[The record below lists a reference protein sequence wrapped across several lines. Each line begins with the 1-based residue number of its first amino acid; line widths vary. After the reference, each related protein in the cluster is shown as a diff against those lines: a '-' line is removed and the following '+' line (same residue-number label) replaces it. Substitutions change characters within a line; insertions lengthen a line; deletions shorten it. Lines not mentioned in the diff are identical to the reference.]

1 MTASPTTIR
10 SGDVIEIRPIGPDDK
25 PLLVEGLAHLS
36 DESRY
41 RRFLAPIKE
50 LTQRELRYLTEIDH
64 RDHEALLALSAD
76 GEPIGVGR
84 FVRDPARPGEAE
96 VAITVVDDWQGRGVA
111 TAVLHDLVDR
121 AHALRVEVF
130 TALCL
135 ASNDEVLQLLRD
147 PGAHTTVTPGD
158 AGTLEVRVELPVASE
173 PEEPLRH
180 ALRAAADGRLRS
192 GASAT

>member
-1 MTASPTTIR
+1 MTRTAIR
-10 SGDVIEIRPIGPDDK
+10 SGDVIDIRPIRPDDK

-50 LTQRELRYLTEIDH
+50 LTRRELKYLTEIDH
-64 RDHEALLALSAD
+64 RHHEALIALTDA
-76 GEPIGVGR
+76 GAPIGVGR
-84 FVRDPARPGEAE
+84 FVRDPATAGEAE
-96 VAITVVDDWQGRGVA
+96 VAITVIDDWQGRGVA

-121 AHALRVEVF
+121 AHALDVDVF

-135 ASNDEVLQLLRD
+135 ASNDQVVQLLQD
-147 PGAHTTVTPGD
+147 TGARTTVTPGE

-173 PEEPLRH
+173 PKEPLRH

-192 GASAT
+192 GASPPR